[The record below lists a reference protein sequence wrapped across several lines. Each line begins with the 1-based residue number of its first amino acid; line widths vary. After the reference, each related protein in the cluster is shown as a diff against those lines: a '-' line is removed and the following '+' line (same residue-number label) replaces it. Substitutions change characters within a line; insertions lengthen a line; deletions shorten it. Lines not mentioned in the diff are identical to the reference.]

1 MRPLRTRRPVV
12 NLVQLQHV
20 PPFHV
25 GEAEVGVWLA
35 GCFGTGTISA
45 QAERTD
51 STPNG
56 WEVRVT
62 VGKGG
67 RGAVVAPRDQEE
79 EVGGERGEGGELDRS

>member
-1 MRPLRTRRPVV
+1 MVS
-12 NLVQLQHV
+12 
-20 PPFHV
+20 
-25 GEAEVGVWLA
+25 WLFWDRYGA
-35 GCFGTGTISA
+35 TSISA

-79 EVGGERGEGGELDRS
+79 

>member
-1 MRPLRTRRPVV
+1 M
-12 NLVQLQHV
+12 
-20 PPFHV
+20 
-25 GEAEVGVWLA
+25 GVWLA
-35 GCFGTGTISA
+35 GVFWDRYRATSISA

-56 WEVRVT
+56 WDVRVT
-62 VGKGG
+62 VGKGR